1 MDVSV
6 KDLPGSP
13 KSRAPSCPTTDDIAV
28 RKTFMEDKVSVR
40 PAKSHERLFHLIES
54 WTEIIC
60 GTTSSARPA
69 FRGIMRAFGGK
80 LWGRF

>member
-6 KDLPGSP
+6 KDLTGGP

-28 RKTFMEDKVSVR
+28 RKTFMENKFSVR
-40 PAKSHERLFHLIES
+40 RAKSHERLFHLIES

-60 GTTSSARPA
+60 APLHRLGLP
-69 FRGIMRAFGGK
+69 FRGIMCAFGGK